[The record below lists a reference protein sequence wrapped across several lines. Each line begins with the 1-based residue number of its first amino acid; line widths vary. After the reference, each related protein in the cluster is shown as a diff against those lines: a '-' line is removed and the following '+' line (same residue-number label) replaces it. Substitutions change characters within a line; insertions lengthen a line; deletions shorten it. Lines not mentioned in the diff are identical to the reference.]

1 VGSPIPRR
9 IAIGLLAGLA
19 ACSGVTGPTPT
30 TPRIDYVD
38 GAIAP
43 VLVRGQSTVIEG
55 FGFGDVRG
63 AGGVTFAAASGSAA
77 AIVPDSAS
85 WSDREIRVTV
95 PDSAVSGTVAVTTS
109 AGQRY
114 TASVSVLPRVPFN
127 TAAFLWSARTAF
139 PQAPVGIALAAAEFP
154 GGSSIRTVLYAAG
167 GAEPL
172 GGDSVMIPDS
182 AVYVAQVSAGGA
194 IGAWT
199 RQHDT
204 TATARHRGLPVRQAF
219 AASVVATRFNS
230 RYDGTRLYV
239 IGGIDSSGTAQ
250 ASVLTAPVTPDSV
263 TGAFQFIEPLPAPV
277 AGAIAV
283 VRGGRLYVMGGVDP
297 TGRPRTSVFVG
308 RIGLD
313 GHIDGWYQE
322 PALPGARA
330 FGGAAV
336 LDDRVVAF
344 GGIADSADLG
354 GGLDAV
360 PARLVT
366 SDTAPISTFSGFL
379 SGAWA
384 AGAPLLPQGRSQ
396 FATLPVGTSV
406 LVVGGL
412 CDGGVACPAETV
424 AAGVGPDSL
433 GTFSGPAGANTISG
447 LAGGSLVLV
456 GPAGAVWRE
465 SDGSYHGIVV
475 GGMNLNTRLRVAGAW
490 GF

>member
-1 VGSPIPRR
+1 VGSTIPRR
-9 IAIGLLAGLA
+9 LAAGLLAGLA
-19 ACSGVTGPTPT
+19 ACYGATGPTPT

-38 GAIAP
+38 GALEPI
-43 VLVRGQSTVIEG
+43 LVRGQSTVIEG
-55 FGFGDVRG
+55 FGFGAVQG
-63 AGGVTFAAASGSAA
+63 TGTVTFAAGTGSSV

-95 PDSAVSGTVAVTTS
+95 PDSAVSGTVAVTTG

-114 TASVSVLPRVPFN
+114 TSSVLVLARVTFN
-127 TAAFLWSARTAF
+127 TAAFTWHVRTDF
-139 PQAPVGIALAAAEFP
+139 PQSPVGVALAAAEYP
-154 GGSSIRTVLYAAG
+154 AGSTLRTVLYAAG
-167 GAEPL
+167 GAEPI
-172 GGDSVMIPDS
+172 GGDSALIADS
-182 AVYVAQVSAGGA
+182 AVYVAQVSTGGA

-204 TATARHRGLPVRQAF
+204 TAAAKHHGLPVRRVF

-263 TGAFQFIEPLPAPV
+263 TGAFQFVEPLPAPV

-283 VRGGRLYVMGGVDP
+283 VRGGRLYVIGGVDP

-330 FGGAAV
+330 FGGAVV
-336 LDDRVVAF
+336 LDDRVVTF

-354 GGLDAV
+354 GGLDPT

-366 SDTAPISTFSGFL
+366 SDTAPLSRFTGFL

-384 AGAPLLPQGRSQ
+384 PGAALLPEGRSQ
-396 FATLPVGTSV
+396 FATLQVGSAV

-412 CDGGVACPAETV
+412 CDGGVACPSESVAAET
-424 AAGVGPDSL
+424 APDSL
-433 GTFSGPAGANTISG
+433 GAFAGPAAANTISG
-447 LAGGSLVLV
+447 QGVNTLV

-465 SDGSYHGIVV
+465 GDGSYHGIVV
-475 GGMNLNTRLRVAGAW
+475 GGMDLASRLRVAGAW